1 MNNVQFTPFSRDL
14 LSAGVCLML
23 GAPFVATTKWA
34 QLIFSMRILSG
45 IQPSGRLHIGNYFG
59 MMEPSIRLQ
68 DEGDAFYFIAD
79 YHALT
84 STHDP
89 KALRSNVRDLAID
102 FLACGLDPDK
112 ATFWKQSDV
121 VEVTEL
127 AWILSCVTPMGLLE
141 RCVSYKDKIAQGIS
155 PSHGL
160 FAYPVLQAADIVIF
174 DANVVPVG
182 RDQKQHLE
190 VTRDIAQK
198 FNDRYGD
205 GLLVIPEPRIREET
219 AVVPG
224 LDGRKMSKSY
234 DNAIDLFEETEKK
247 LRSKIMKIVTDST
260 PVESPKDPTDNYI
273 VQLYRLFAT
282 TDEIAEMEA
291 SFRAGGQGYGHYK
304 QQLFERIRDLFAPM
318 RERREALVKDPGY
331 VDDVL
336 ASGATKARAEA
347 RKVID
352 RVRAAVGM

>member
-1 MNNVQFTPFSRDL
+1 
-14 LSAGVCLML
+14 
-23 GAPFVATTKWA
+23 
-34 QLIFSMRILSG
+34 MRILSG

-68 DEGDAFYFIAD
+68 DEGDAYYFIAD

-89 KALRSNVRDLAID
+89 RALRSNVRDLAID
-102 FLACGLDPDK
+102 FLACGLDPEK
-112 ATFWKQSDV
+112 ATFWRQSDV

-141 RCVSYKDKIAQGIS
+141 RCVSYKEKIAQGLS

-160 FAYPVLQAADIVIF
+160 FAYPVLQAADIVLF

-198 FNDRYGD
+198 FNDRYGE

-234 DNAIDLFEETEKK
+234 DNAIDLFEETERK
-247 LRSKIMKIVTDST
+247 LRQKIMKIVTDST
-260 PVESPKDPTDNYI
+260 PVEAPKDPAGSYI

-282 TDEIAEMEA
+282 ADEVAGMEA

-304 QQLFERIRDLFAPM
+304 QLLFERIRDRFAPM
-318 RERREALVKDPGY
+318 RERREAILQDAGY

-336 ASGATKARAEA
+336 ASGAKKAKAEA
-347 RKVID
+347 RRVIE